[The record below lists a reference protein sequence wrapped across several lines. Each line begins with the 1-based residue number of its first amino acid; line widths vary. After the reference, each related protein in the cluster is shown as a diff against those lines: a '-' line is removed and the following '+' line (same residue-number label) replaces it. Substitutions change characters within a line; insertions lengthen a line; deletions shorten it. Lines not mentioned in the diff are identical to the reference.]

1 MPIKFRILGSGE
13 WGLAIGNHLSWNNYD
28 VEIFGRTKSK
38 IDNLIKSRKYSALN
52 LKFLNNVT
60 FKYLDDINYDGD
72 EVYNII
78 ATSSSGFA
86 DCINYHR
93 DYLMLYENIC
103 WLTKGI
109 DSHSCR
115 LFDEVVY
122 DTLGDQ
128 LNVGILSGPSFARDL
143 VLRKNM
149 SVSLATSNN
158 SFGDELSACLNSS
171 FFHIEHT
178 SDLIG
183 VQVSGI
189 MKNIAAILS
198 GMLSASNFPK
208 SDLSTLIDIT
218 KDEIL
223 QITTIIY
230 EQRKIKI
237 NGSILVKTLASPS
250 CDGDL
255 KLSCLEDHS
264 RNRTFGLNW
273 VTEKNVDTLSKRIG
287 TIEGYNSV
295 IALSNLIKPADV
307 GPVLKSVY
315 DILFNDTRLE
325 DTEIIKNL

>member
-1 MPIKFRILGSGE
+1 MSIKFRILGSGE
-13 WGLAIGNHLSWNNYD
+13 WGLAIGNHLSWNNFD

-38 IDNLIKSRKYSALN
+38 IDNFIKSREYGALN
-52 LKFLNNVT
+52 LKFHNNVT
-60 FKYLDDINYDGD
+60 FKHLDDINYDGG

-86 DCINYHR
+86 DCINCHR
-93 DYLMLYENIC
+93 DYLMLHDNIC

-109 DSHSCR
+109 DSNSCS
-115 LFDEVVY
+115 LFDEVVCN
-122 DTLGDQ
+122 TLGDQ

-143 VLRKNM
+143 ILRKNM
-149 SVSLATSNN
+149 SVSLATSNI
-158 SFGDELSACLNSS
+158 SFGDKLSACLNSS
-171 FFHIEHT
+171 FFHTEHT

-198 GMLSASNFPK
+198 GMLSASNFSK
-208 SDLSTLIDIT
+208 SDLLTLIDLT

-223 QITTIIY
+223 QITKVIY

-237 NGSILVKTLASPS
+237 NSSVLVKTLSSPS

-255 KLSCLEDHS
+255 RLSCLEDHS

-273 VTEKNVDTLSKRIG
+273 AVVNNANVLSEKIG
-287 TIEGYNSV
+287 TIEGYHSV
-295 IALSNLIKPADV
+295 IALSNRIKSADV

-315 DILFNDTRLE
+315 DILFNDVRLE

>member
-1 MPIKFRILGSGE
+1 MSIKFRILGSGE
-13 WGLAIGNHLSWNNYD
+13 WGLAIGNHLSCNNYD

-38 IDNLIKSRKYSALN
+38 IDHLIKSREHVVLN
-52 LKFLNNVT
+52 LKFHNKVT
-60 FKYLDDINYDGD
+60 FKHLDNINYDGG
-72 EVYNII
+72 EVFNII

-93 DYLMLYENIC
+93 DYLMLHDNIC

-109 DSHSCR
+109 DSHSSK
-115 LFDEVVY
+115 LFDEVVC
-122 DTLGDQ
+122 DALGDQ
-128 LNVGILSGPSFARDL
+128 LDVGILSGPSFARDL
-143 VLRKNM
+143 ILRRNM
-149 SVSLATSNN
+149 SVSLATSNY
-158 SFGDELSACLNSS
+158 SFGNKLSACLNSS
-171 FFHIEHT
+171 FFHTEHT
-178 SDLIG
+178 SDLVG

-198 GMLSASNFPK
+198 GMLSASNYPK

-237 NGSILVKTLASPS
+237 NGSVLAKTLASPS

-255 KLSCLEDHS
+255 RLSCLEDHS
-264 RNRTFGLNW
+264 RNRTFGLYW
-273 VTEKNVDTLSKRIG
+273 AAEKNPDALSKRIG

-295 IALSNLIKPADV
+295 IALSNLIKSADV